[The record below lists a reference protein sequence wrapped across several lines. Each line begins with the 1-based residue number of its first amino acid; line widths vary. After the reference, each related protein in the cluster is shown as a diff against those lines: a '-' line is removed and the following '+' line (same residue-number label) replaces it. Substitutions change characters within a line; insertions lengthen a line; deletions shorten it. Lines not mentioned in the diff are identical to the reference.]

1 MIIDNKEVS
10 EEFIKQLMLKMGKEQ
25 EEENLN
31 MLKEKLLSINV
42 PEIDLTY
49 SEKMIK
55 CLEYDVFDCFNIYGI
70 RYYDL
75 EEIQQNSD
83 IQLTDDSVYT
93 NIFDFSSNNIAG
105 AKQMKHV
112 LDYLILGKR
121 LDKQEY
127 HKYKI
132 VPNDTACWGSKSE
145 LDLDLHKVYY
155 GLKIDKNRGGEKD
168 KIPVVEVDLNKNIWK
183 ELGYLI
189 KA

>member
-75 EEIQQNSD
+75 EEIQQNSG
-83 IQLTDDSVYT
+83 IKLTDDIISKDKDRIVEFLV
-93 NIFDFSSNNIAG
+93 NIRDI
-105 AKQMKHV
+105 V
-112 LDYLILGKR
+112 KR
-121 LDKQEY
+121 FKD
-127 HKYKI
+127 YKI
-132 VPNDTACWGSKSE
+132 QEVKPINIE
-145 LDLDLHKVYY
+145 
-155 GLKIDKNRGGEKD
+155 
-168 KIPVVEVDLNKNIWK
+168 VEEVK
-183 ELGYLI
+183 EILC
-189 KA
+189 

>member
-31 MLKEKLLSINV
+31 ILKEKLLSINV
-42 PEIDLTY
+42 PEIDLIH

-83 IQLTDDSVYT
+83 IQLTDDIISRDKDRIINFLL
-93 NIFDFSSNNIAG
+93 NIRDIVKIFKD
-105 AKQMKHV
+105 
-112 LDYLILGKR
+112 
-121 LDKQEY
+121 
-127 HKYKI
+127 YKI
-132 VPNDTACWGSKSE
+132 QEVKPINIE
-145 LDLDLHKVYY
+145 
-155 GLKIDKNRGGEKD
+155 
-168 KIPVVEVDLNKNIWK
+168 VEEVK
-183 ELGYLI
+183 EILC
-189 KA
+189 

>member
-31 MLKEKLLSINV
+31 ILKEKLSSITI
-42 PEIDLTY
+42 PAIDLIH

-83 IQLTDDSVYT
+83 IQLTD
-93 NIFDFSSNNIAG
+93 NIIS
-105 AKQMKHV
+105 K
-112 LDYLILGKR
+112 
-121 LDKQEY
+121 DKDRIVEFLLNVRY
-127 HKYKI
+127 IVKTFKDYKI
-132 VPNDTACWGSKSE
+132 QEVKPINIE
-145 LDLDLHKVYY
+145 
-155 GLKIDKNRGGEKD
+155 
-168 KIPVVEVDLNKNIWK
+168 VEEVK
-183 ELGYLI
+183 EILC
-189 KA
+189 